1 MFSGEEKDIAQEY
14 AEITEEEKQKYRDA
28 WGLKYQDEVVM
39 FQKEWEQLTRNPDD
53 KRMSQLSEHLSEPSK
68 RKCEFL
74 ADRILEFNAFEA
86 RYMSACVYENVKR
99 NTGMNPFKLNMDW
112 SSIKVD
118 VDGTYPPLNPNWFKQ
133 QELMSQIGPLMG
145 TFGGGDGAVQEGG
158 EEEEEQQQGT
168 DSKEKDSFDIELSGF
183 EAKSKIKLI
192 KEIRALFN
200 LGLKEAKETVEGAPL
215 WLKKGVK
222 KEEAEELIEKLTALG
237 AELKMV

>member
-28 WGLKYQDEVVM
+28 WGQKFQDEVVM
-39 FQKEWEQLTRNPDD
+39 HQKEWEELTRVSDD
-53 KRMSQLSEHLSEPSK
+53 NRMSQLSDQLSEPSK

-74 ADRILEFNAFEA
+74 ADRILEFNPFEA
-86 RYMSACVYENVKR
+86 RYLSGVVYEKVKR
-99 NTGMNPFKLNMDW
+99 NTDYNPLKLNMDW
-112 SSIKVD
+112 SSIKMD
-118 VDGTYPPLNPNWFKQ
+118 VDGSFPPLNPNWFKQ

-145 TFGGGDGAVQEGG
+145 TFGGGNGAAQGGG
-158 EEEEEQQQGT
+158 EEEEEQQESP